1 MGETNTM
8 SGQMGFRALIE
19 TRSTLKWFIVI
30 GIILI
35 IVGVLVSFVSPFAIF
50 IIWAGIALIAL
61 SFIILLYLWLTDKLL
76 IQPSMD
82 RVTSF

>member
-1 MGETNTM
+1 M